1 MKVVWLDKL
10 SSTDKKF
17 NFETFVDKV
26 LEVGQDH
33 ANNDMFNRIFD
44 LMEVLRDDNL
54 MEEEQIA
61 SMTRRSGTSIRS
73 KKGSEGKSSR
83 RGMIYLDPPTT
94 GKRSNPS

>member
-10 SSTDKKF
+10 STTDKKF

-26 LEVGQDH
+26 LDVGPDH
-33 ANNDMFNRIFD
+33 ANNEIFNRIFD

-54 MEEEQIA
+54 MEDEQQDA
-61 SMTRRSGTSIRS
+61 LTRRSGRSIVS

-83 RGMIYLDPPTT
+83 RGMIYLDAPTT